1 MTISREAFRKKL
13 KAVCSNCSES
23 TVTTYLHN
31 IFRLYR
37 LLDETA
43 ESLPSTSSWLK
54 QKKLLKK
61 HDSQKLS
68 ARRVLSLA
76 GIKAQQAYNG
86 KDSKIEE
93 WYIRM
98 KKTVEEYETKRDK
111 RQKTARE
118 QERWPKQG
126 YDALKTAADKL
137 KKEMKPSI
145 DNTKSLSDLYK
156 VQRYVVLKLY
166 SEHALRLDWADVK
179 LAKPS
184 KDRTEKWNYLN
195 KDRRKGWILTL
206 RKYKTEKFMGQ
217 QELKIAKPAALAL
230 TMFVPKVKNL
240 TNHGFLLST
249 KAGNKLSRT
258 GLSLFLSRLTEKYMG
273 KRLSAQII
281 RVLKA
286 TKYRAQTE
294 KSAEIAKEMLHGDRQ
309 HLQYSKKE

>member
-1 MTISREAFRKKL
+1 MTISKEAFRKKL
-13 KAVCSNCSES
+13 KNVCKNCSES

-37 LLDETA
+37 LLDEKA
-43 ESLPSTSSWLK
+43 ENLPSTSSWLK

-76 GIKAQQAYNG
+76 GIKAHQAYNG
-86 KDSKIEE
+86 KDAKIDE
-93 WYIRM
+93 WHMRM

-118 QERWPKQG
+118 EERWPKQG

-137 KKEMKPSI
+137 KKEMKSI
-145 DNTKSLSDLYK
+145 ISSTKTVSDLYK
-156 VQRYVVLKLY
+156 LQRYVVLKLY

-179 LAKPS
+179 LAKPTS
-184 KDRTEKWNYLN
+184 DRTEKWNFLW
-195 KDRRKGWILTL
+195 KDRRKGWILTM
-206 RKYKTEKFMGQ
+206 RKYKTEKFLGQ
-217 QELKIAKPAALAL
+217 QELKISRPAALAL
-230 TMFVPKVKNL
+230 TMFVPKVKEL
-240 TNHGFLLST
+240 TDHGFLLST
-249 KAGNKLSRT
+249 KAGKKLSRT
-258 GLSLFLSRLTEKYMG
+258 GLSLFLSRLTEKYVG

-309 HLQYSKKE
+309 HLQYAKKD